1 MTNLVEINHLAY
13 KMGQKKIFTDLNL
26 TLEKGKII
34 ALLGENGAGKT
45 TLIKI
50 LAALNKRMQ
59 GEILINGERLSL
71 ITKSQVS
78 YLDELKDFTNS

>member
-1 MTNLVEINHLAY
+1 M
-13 KMGQKKIFTDLNL
+13 